1 MVDSQPIHEQK
12 YCYKYINEIYL
23 TNIFT
28 ILSFSYL
35 VNINT
40 PFFIIITI
48 RKRLLSQLF
57 ISLRVTLH
65 KIF

>member
-1 MVDSQPIHEQK
+1 MVDSQPINEQK